1 MIKLEI
7 YDNLKLD
14 TVELAVLIGFV
25 LDFKNKSAVEENN
38 FHIDGKIFKFERDK
52 KRKLKK
58 EN

>member
-1 MIKLEI
+1 ML
-7 YDNLKLD
+7 YLKWQNY